1 MKQDLEKI
9 LREKRLKLDAEEPEA
24 DLIWEGIRSEMQ
36 KKKGLPDWFWKVA
49 AIFIFA
55 VSVSYFVLNETSR
68 NKVIVLSLSDI
79 SGELGMQ
86 EQQLKQ
92 QVSLKWEQ
100 VQPQLPE
107 ENKEVT
113 FLLDELKQLD
123 AIYATYQ
130 KDLNRTLDN
139 EPVVRAMLDYY
150 EKKIK
155 ILNRILLE
163 IEKQKQYENT
173 ITL

>member
-24 DLIWEGIRSEMQ
+24 DLIWEGIRSGMQ

-163 IEKQKQYENT
+163 IEKQKHYENT
-173 ITL
+173 VIL